1 MIQMKPIHKL
11 NGGDKAT
18 LCKVCRTIIDRDFT
32 EHLLCPNCQ
41 EKAIEL
47 VKYSYTTLKREG
59 YGWRSLK
66 EFLNEIENENI

>member
-11 NGGDKAT
+11 NGGNKAT

-41 EKAIEL
+41 EKAIKL
-47 VKYSYTTLKREG
+47 LKQVLLINTNSSEFE
-59 YGWRSLK
+59 
-66 EFLNEIENENI
+66 EFLTNFIEKDYENI